1 MDIKRVIRIL
11 SDPKGIFVKLN
22 YNYPLL
28 FSWMPDEMNLKFWY
42 RYNFGKKLNLD
53 NPETFNEKLQWLKLN
68 NRKDE
73 YTRMVDKYEVKEYV
87 ASIVGD
93 QFIIPTLGVWDSFD
107 EIDFDAL
114 PEQFVLKCTHDS
126 GGLVICKDKSK
137 LDLKV
142 AKKKIQKSLKRSY
155 YWVGR
160 EWPYKNV
167 KPRIIAEAYMQDSKT
182 NDLKEYKNDLTDYK
196 FFCFNGDPKYCQV
209 IGDRSVSETM
219 DFFDMNWKIQP
230 FTKRTLSGAEF
241 LHSMN
246 LEKPKHFDEMVCIAK
261 KLAGT
266 MPFSRID
273 LYEINDKVYFG
284 EITFFPNSGLFN
296 RFSPDEWDLKLGKM
310 IAL

>member
-1 MDIKRVIRIL
+1 
-11 SDPKGIFVKLN
+11 
-22 YNYPLL
+22 
-28 FSWMPDEMNLKFWY
+28 
-42 RYNFGKKLNLD
+42 
-53 NPETFNEKLQWLKLN
+53 
-68 NRKDE
+68 
-73 YTRMVDKYEVKEYV
+73 MVDKYEVKEYV

-167 KPRIIAEAYMQDSKT
+167 KPRIIAEAYMQDSKM